1 MTPLLPLQ
9 VAFPMPD
16 LQVFKGFKYWFPVL
30 TEMLNVDISVLRS
43 STVSNRT
50 MNSSASSSTRSKPI
64 NSSSAT
70 MSISFQNN
78 ATAGPQRISSTLS
91 TLRTGNLS
99 MGVQTGSP
107 SGTLVYSRTSNDT
120 ASLGISDPYSI
131 SSNTP
136 GTSIARIQVTS
147 YGSASTLTSPN
158 SSSLFHLPSNVISSN
173 TRAETLSVPSNT
185 TAPAELA
192 SASAH
197 SSSTMSENTLSAIRS
212 SPALT
217 GMLSSRSVSLSSKHS
232 IAASMTIST
241 MKSSGINSL
250 TAIPYVA
257 LPTTPLSPND
267 AVAIAGGVA
276 IAEGLAFLSATY
288 LVSDAAALEAS
299 KTELIDSIVMLE
311 SNLERLSLDLGGDG
325 RKSCTGSKSRFRHMK
340 RSTLSDLLDTITRA
354 RCSLT
359 TTEMHLGQV
368 DLDLGLIQG
377 DLATIGGLASEM
389 ANEEE
394 EEEEEEKKESQSAE
408 DEKASETAKSRTQSP
423 TSTPRISTSH
433 LTTST
438 SSVRSSTVSSSV
450 SSAISSVPDS
460 LYDGPVQVDP
470 ANYTDSEAVDEAI
483 LALAGAA
490 LQAAM
495 VGSSNVTTD
504 TSNMNT
510 SMIARTGPSF
520 STTSTDSK
528 TLAIPDKGKPGKG
541 SLTASSVTAVASV
554 PPVSRASSIPAAST
568 TPAAS
573 VIRASAI
580 SAASAASATSVIGAS
595 YTSAASEASAES
607 SSRASSISAASA
619 SAASFP
625 SQIASNHDGSSLCK
639 SLGGNSTCV
648 TAYQYY
654 NPEYKYT
661 RYTSYVDTVNGFK
674 GEWLGWGC
682 AAMFRCNSTETYAE
696 GMTGQQILNA
706 FTYLYAEDGVGV
718 CGSVFMDNGCYL
730 TVDACDSCESS
741 IPCKALPAQY
751 QPPSG
756 GVRCYYEDG
765 TTWPPTPEVVPEG
778 GGERQQDKRN
788 VH

>member
-1 MTPLLPLQ
+1 MAAHCLYTLLAIISFAVVVAAQ
-9 VAFPMPD
+9 VYQNT
-16 LQVFKGFKYWFPVL
+16 LVL
-30 TEMLNVDISVLRS
+30 GS

-50 MNSSASSSTRSKPI
+50 MNFSALSSTRFRPI
-64 NSSSAT
+64 HSSSAT
-70 MSISFQNN
+70 MSASLQNTS
-78 ATAGPQRISSTLS
+78 TAGPQRAISPLS
-91 TLRTGNLS
+91 TLRPGNLS
-99 MGVQTGSP
+99 IGARTSSTVTSD
-107 SGTLVYSRTSNDT
+107 TLVHSRTLNDT
-120 ASLGISDPYSI
+120 TSLSIPDLYSL
-131 SSNTP
+131 SFNTP
-136 GTSIARIQVTS
+136 ATSTATMKLTS
-147 YGSASTLTSPN
+147 YGSATTLTSAN
-158 SSSLFHLPSNVISSN
+158 SSSLLHRPSNVISSN
-173 TRAETLSVPSNT
+173 TRAETLIVSSKS
-185 TAPAELA
+185 TALAELA
-192 SASAH
+192 SATAH
-197 SSSTMSENTLSAIRS
+197 SNSTTSGSTLSSLFS
-212 SPALT
+212 SPSLI

-232 IAASMTIST
+232 TAALTTIST
-241 MKSSGINSL
+241 MKGSGINSL

-257 LPTTPLSPND
+257 IPTTPLSPNG

-276 IAEGLAFLSATY
+276 IAEGLAFLSAAY
-288 LVSDAAALEAS
+288 LGISDVAALEAS
-299 KTELIDSIVMLE
+299 KTELIDSIVMLK

-325 RKSCTGSKSRFRHMK
+325 DTSCTGSKSRFRHMK
-340 RSTLSDLLDTITRA
+340 RSVLSGLLDIITRA

-359 TTEMHLGQV
+359 TTQMHLDQV
-368 DLDLGLIQG
+368 DPDLDLIKG
-377 DLATIGGLASEM
+377 DLATIGGLANEM

-408 DEKASETAKSRTQSP
+408 DEKASETASSRSQSP
-423 TSTPRISTSH
+423 TSTHRISTTY
-433 LTTST
+433 LTTSA
-438 SSVRSSTVSSSV
+438 SSIRSSTVSSSV

-470 ANYTDSEAVDEAI
+470 ANYTDSDAVDEAI

-504 TSNMNT
+504 ASNLNT
-510 SMIARTGPSF
+510 SMTARTGLSF

-541 SLTASSVTAVASV
+541 SLTASSITAVASV
-554 PPVSRASSIPAAST
+554 APGSRASSIPAAST

-573 VIRASAI
+573 VIKTSAI
-580 SAASAASATSVIGAS
+580 SAASAASAVSVIGAS

-607 SSRASSISAASA
+607 SLRASSVSAASA

-639 SLGGNSTCV
+639 SLGGNSSCV
-648 TAYQYY
+648 SAYQDY

-696 GMTGQQILNA
+696 GMTGHQILNA

-741 IPCKALPAQY
+741 IPCDALPAQY
-751 QPPSG
+751 QPPNG
-756 GVRCYYEDG
+756 GVRCYYQDG

-778 GGERQQDKRN
+778 GGVRQQDKRDA
-788 VH
+788 H